1 MLDDK
6 LLDLKGLGTND
17 RADFAQVNALDGF
30 VDHKRLGK
38 QAEHAIQTDTRAI
51 QKGRDGHDA
60 DIDQQQGATNLER
73 GAALEN
79 HGKNVRAT
87 RRGADVKDNSA
98 AERRQDDG
106 KAQVEPHITR
116 QRDIGRNKELK
127 QRNIGGQRKRGED
140 APQDCL
146 ALQKDKAQND
156 ENRVDNPHK
165 DADGQGRE
173 QRGQNDRHARGAA
186 KSKVIRGFK
195 RNDGKGRKNQAQ
207 IELGKKAREARL
219 LAALLTGTLAAL
231 DIGAIDHALH
241 RHHGRTMHLLGSTR
255 CRLCR
260 GGLNRPCLA
269 FCFVLVGHYGNPS
282 LTIWKQCA
290 H

>member
-17 RADFAQVNALDGF
+17 RADFAQVNALNGF
-30 VDHKRLGK
+30 VDHECLGK

-60 DIDQQQGATNLER
+60 DIDQQQGTANLER
-73 GAALEN
+73 RAALED
-79 HGKNVRAT
+79 HSENVRAT

-116 QRDIGRNKELK
+116 QRDIGRDKELK

-241 RHHGRTMHLLGSTR
+241 RHHGRTMHLLGST
-255 CRLCR
+255 
-260 GGLNRPCLA
+260 
-269 FCFVLVGHYGNPS
+269 
-282 LTIWKQCA
+282 
-290 H
+290 

>member
-17 RADFAQVNALDGF
+17 RADLTKMNALDGL

-38 QAEHAIQTDTRAI
+38 QAEHAIQTDTRTI

-60 DIDQQQGATNLER
+60 DIDQQQRATNLEC
-73 GAALEN
+73 GTAFED
-79 HGKNVRAT
+79 HSEDVRAA
-87 RRGADVKDNSA
+87 RRGADIKDDGA
-98 AERRQDDG
+98 AERRQNHG
-106 KAQVEPHITR
+106 KAQVEPHIAR
-116 QRDIGRNKELK
+116 HRDTGRDKELK
-127 QRNIGGQRKRGED
+127 KRNIGGQRKRGED

-195 RNDGKGRKNQAQ
+195 RNDGKGRKNQTQ
-207 IELGKKAREARL
+207 IELGEKAREAWL
-219 LAALLTGTLAAL
+219 LAALLAGTLAAL

-241 RHHGRTMHLLGSTR
+241 RHHGRTMQLLGSSR

-269 FCFVLVGHYGNPS
+269 FCFALVSHYGNPS

>member
-17 RADFAQVNALDGF
+17 RADLTKMDALDGL

-51 QKGRDGHDA
+51 QEGRDGHDA
-60 DIDQQQGATNLER
+60 DIDQEQGAANLER
-73 GAALEN
+73 GAALED

-87 RRGADVKDNSA
+87 CRGANIKDDGT
-98 AERRQDDG
+98 AERRQNHS
-106 KAQVEPHITR
+106 KAQIEPHIAR

-207 IELGKKAREARL
+207 IELGKKARKARL

-241 RHHGRTMHLLGSTR
+241 RHHGRTMHLLGST
-255 CRLCR
+255 
-260 GGLNRPCLA
+260 
-269 FCFVLVGHYGNPS
+269 
-282 LTIWKQCA
+282 
-290 H
+290 

>member
-17 RADFAQVNALDGF
+17 RADLTKMDALDGL

-116 QRDIGRNKELK
+116 QRDIGRNEELK
-127 QRNIGGQRKRGED
+127 QRDVGRKRKRGED
-140 APQDCL
+140 APKNRL

-207 IELGKKAREARL
+207 IELGKKARETRL
-219 LAALLTGTLAAL
+219 LAALLAGTLAAL
-231 DIGAIDHALH
+231 DIGAINHSLH
-241 RHHGRTMHLLGSTR
+241 RHYGRTMHLFGSTR

-260 GGLNRPCLA
+260 SGLNRPCLA
-269 FCFVLVGHYGNPS
+269 FCFVLVSHYGNPS

>member
-6 LLDLKGLGTND
+6 LLDLKGFGAND
-17 RADFAQVNALDGF
+17 RADLTKMDALDGF
-30 VDHKRLGK
+30 VDHECLGK
-38 QAEHAIQTDTRAI
+38 QAKHAIQTDTRAI

-60 DIDQQQGATNLER
+60 DIDQQQGTANLER
-73 GAALEN
+73 RAALED

-87 RRGADVKDNSA
+87 RRGADIKDNSA

-106 KAQVEPHITR
+106 KAQVEPHIAR
-116 QRDIGRNKELK
+116 HRDIGRNKELK

-140 APQDCL
+140 TPKNRL
-146 ALQKDKAQND
+146 AFQKDKAQSD

-195 RNDGKGRKNQAQ
+195 RNDGEGRKNQAQ

-219 LAALLTGTLAAL
+219 LAALLTDTLAAL
-231 DIGAIDHALH
+231 DIGAINHALH

>member
-1 MLDDK
+1 M
-6 LLDLKGLGTND
+6 
-17 RADFAQVNALDGF
+17 NALNGF

-38 QAEHAIQTDTRAI
+38 QAEHTIQTDTRAI

-60 DIDQQQGATNLER
+60 DINQQQRAANLER
-73 GAALEN
+73 RAALED
-79 HGKNVRAT
+79 HGKNVRAA
-87 RRGADVKDNSA
+87 RRGANIKDNSA
-98 AERRQDDG
+98 AERRQDHG

-219 LAALLTGTLAAL
+219 LAALLAGTLAAL
-231 DIGAIDHALH
+231 DIGAINHALH

-269 FCFVLVGHYGNPS
+269 FCFVLVSHYGNPS

>member
-1 MLDDK
+1 M
-6 LLDLKGLGTND
+6 
-17 RADFAQVNALDGF
+17 NALDGL

-38 QAEHAIQTDTRAI
+38 QAKHAIQTDTRAI

-60 DIDQQQGATNLER
+60 DIDQQQRTTNLER
-73 GAALEN
+73 RAALED

-87 RRGADVKDNSA
+87 RRGANIKDDGA
-98 AERRQDDG
+98 AERRQNHG
-106 KAQVEPHITR
+106 KTQVEPHIAR
-116 QRDIGRNKELK
+116 HRDIGRNKELK
-127 QRNIGGQRKRGED
+127 QRNIRGQRERGED

-146 ALQKDKAQND
+146 ALQKDKAQDD

-173 QRGQNDRHARGAA
+173 QCGQNDRHARGTA

-195 RNDGKGRKNQAQ
+195 RNDGKGCKNQTQ
-207 IELGKKAREARL
+207 IELGKKAREVWL
-219 LAALLTGTLAAL
+219 LAALLAGTLAAL

-241 RHHGRTMHLLGSTR
+241 RHHGRTMYLLGSTR

-269 FCFVLVGHYGNPS
+269 FCFLLVSHYGNPS
-282 LTIWKQCA
+282 LTI
-290 H
+290 